1 MPKLFALL
9 VLYKGETSANILKA
23 AFDLAS
29 FGYFQRS
36 SIQEFISFTSK
47 ILTERTT
54 IGERQSVKEGE
65 YMCHAYVRSDSLV
78 GLCFSDHEYPNR
90 VAHTLLTKI
99 LEEFTGQV
107 PRSQWTED
115 KEVTGFSGPLDVH
128 LKKFQNPAEADPMM
142 KVQTELDET
151 KIILHNTI
159 EAVLSRGEKLDD
171 LVNKSEGLSLQS
183 KTFYKTARKTNSC
196 CGSWT

>member
-1 MPKLFALL
+1 MTKLFALL
-9 VLYKGETSANILKA
+9 VLYKGENSAHILKA
-23 AFDLAS
+23 AYDLAS

-47 ILTERTT
+47 ILSERTT

-78 GLCFSDHEYPNR
+78 GLCVSDQEYPNR

-99 LEEFTGQV
+99 LEDFTSQV
-107 PRSQWTED
+107 PRSAWTEG

-128 LKKFQNPAEADPMM
+128 LKKYQNPAEADPMM

-171 LVNKSEGLSLQS
+171 LVDKSEELSSQS